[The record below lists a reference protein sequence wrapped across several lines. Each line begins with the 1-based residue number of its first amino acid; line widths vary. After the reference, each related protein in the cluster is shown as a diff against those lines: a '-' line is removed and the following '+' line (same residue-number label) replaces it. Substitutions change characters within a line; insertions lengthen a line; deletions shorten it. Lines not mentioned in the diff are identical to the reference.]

1 MALIEPASEFVFSPD
16 AADLFCFTCWFLFG
30 LEEFWLLAVEDTD
43 EATDIGRLGTADI
56 VVVAGISVDVFISGN
71 FWNNI
76 NYINYM
82 K

>member
-1 MALIEPASEFVFSPD
+1 
-16 AADLFCFTCWFLFG
+16 

-56 VVVAGISVDVFISGN
+56 VVVAGISVDVFNSGN

-76 NYINYM
+76 NNINFM